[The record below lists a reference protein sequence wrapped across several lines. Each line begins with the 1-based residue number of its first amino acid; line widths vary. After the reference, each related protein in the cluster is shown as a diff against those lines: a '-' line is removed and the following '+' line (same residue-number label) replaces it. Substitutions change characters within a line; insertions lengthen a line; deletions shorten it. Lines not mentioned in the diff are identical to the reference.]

1 MDLSIITLEQ
11 ATVVTKMNLI
21 YSKAQQQLQ
30 V

>member
-1 MDLSIITLEQ
+1 MDLSIMTLEQ
-11 ATVVTKMNLI
+11 AAVVTKMNLI